1 MSDPVLAVHG
11 GAGDAPIDD
20 AGRPDAERELV
31 AALTAGWAIL
41 QAGGPALDAV
51 EVAVASLERGG
62 RFNAGRGAVPDRE
75 GGVSL
80 DAAIMDG
87 ATRAAGAVAA
97 VTGISD
103 AIAAARRVMERSGHV
118 LMAGPAADRF
128 ALEAGI
134 PAAGP
139 GTFLHGGIRTPGTVG
154 AVARDGRGNLAA
166 ATSTG
171 GIRGKLPGR
180 VGDSALIGAGTWAD
194 RRCAVSATGMGEL
207 FIRSAFGHQVA
218 CALSM
223 GGLTLGEAADRA
235 LADVVGL
242 GGQGGCI
249 ALDADGTVVMPF
261 STPVMYRGV
270 IDIIGPPRIAIDQV
284 SQRKWL
290 DPRRP
295 AVV

>member
-20 AGRPDAERELV
+20 AGRADAERQLV
-31 AALTAGWAIL
+31 AALSAGWAIL
-41 QAGGPALDAV
+41 QSGGPALDAV

-87 ATRAAGAVAA
+87 ATRAAGAVAS
-97 VTGISD
+97 VTAISD

-139 GTFLHGGIRTPGTVG
+139 GTFLHGGIHTPGTVG

-171 GIRGKLPGR
+171 GVRGKRPGR

-218 CALSM
+218 SALSL
-223 GGLTLGEAADRA
+223 GGLTLAEAADRA
-235 LADVVGL
+235 LADVVAL

-270 IDIIGPPRIAIDQV
+270 IDASGPPRVGIGPAPL
-284 SQRKWL
+284 KEL
-290 DPRRP
+290 DR
-295 AVV
+295 